1 MSLRMARASLLLV
14 FLLLVACGAEDVRP
28 VYPVTRVVVVGAGMA
43 GLTTAHALD
52 AAGYDVVVLEAR
64 NRIGGRIHTVDVGGV
79 AIDEGAAWL
88 HSTGNNPLVDVARA
102 YGLSTIPDDVDG
114 IARAVSTTHG
124 VYSTAEID
132 AAFDR
137 SDAFFPR
144 LPALR
149 RSLGPLAPVADGID
163 AYVAG
168 LGLDGRSS
176 TLTRGMLSRS
186 YFELDYAAPLALQ
199 SLRWADEDADVVG
212 GDRLIVGGYRGL
224 VDKLAEG
231 LDVRLG
237 EVVDRIAYDPTGV
250 VVHST
255 SGDVS
260 ASHVVVTV
268 PLGVLRANAIAFD
281 PPLPTEKTAAIA
293 RLDLSNL
300 EKVVLRFD
308 TAFWTE
314 IADDTGLV
322 LSDVE
327 GEMPGFFDLTAE
339 AGAPTLV
346 VLYGGAYA
354 RTAQATLSDAQLVAR
369 ALANLETLLG
379 RAVPTPMATHVTHW
393 TTDPFAR
400 GAYSY
405 VPVGASP
412 DDMRLYGQPVADRV
426 FFAGEA
432 TSFSVSA
439 TVHAAFL
446 SGVDAAR
453 RLGVSNPRIP
463 GY

>member
-1 MSLRMARASLLLV
+1 MRLAAI
-14 FLLLVACGAEDVRP
+14 LVASVSSVLASGCGSDDVRP

-43 GLTTAHALD
+43 GLTAAHALD
-52 AAGYDVVVLEAR
+52 AAGHEVVVLEAR
-64 NRIGGRIHTVDVGGV
+64 DRIGGRIHTVDVGGV
-79 AIDEGAAWL
+79 RLDEGAAWL
-88 HSTGNNPLVDVARA
+88 HSASTNPLVDVAHA

-114 IARAVSTTHG
+114 IARVVSTTHG
-124 VYSTAEID
+124 AYATSEID

-137 SDAFFPR
+137 ADAFFPR

-149 RSLGPLAPVADGID
+149 RSLGPLAPVAAGID
-163 AYVAG
+163 AYVDG
-168 LGLDGRSS
+168 LALDDRAAS
-176 TLTRGMLSRS
+176 LTRGMLSRS
-186 YFELDYAAPLALQ
+186 YFELDYAAPLGLQ

-212 GDRLIVGGYRGL
+212 GDRLIVGGYGGL
-224 VDKLAEG
+224 VDALAQG

-237 EVVDRIAYDPTGV
+237 EVVDRITYDATGV
-250 VVHST
+250 VVHAT
-255 SGDVS
+255 SGDF
-260 ASHVVVTV
+260 AGSHVVVTV
-268 PLGVLRANAIAFD
+268 PIGVLRAGAIAFD
-281 PPLPTEKTAAIA
+281 PPMPAPKVDAIA

-300 EKVVLRFD
+300 EKIVLRFD

-322 LSDVE
+322 LSDVD

-354 RTAQATLSDAQLVAR
+354 RSVQTTLSDGELVAR
-369 ALANLETLLG
+369 ALANLATLLG
-379 RAVPTPMATHVTHW
+379 RPVPAPKATLVTHW

-400 GAYSY
+400 GSYSY

-412 DDMRLYGQPVADRV
+412 DDMRLYGEPVADRV
-426 FFAGEA
+426 FFAGEG
-432 TSFSVSA
+432 TSFDVSA

-446 SGVDAAR
+446 SGLSAAR

-463 GY
+463 GC